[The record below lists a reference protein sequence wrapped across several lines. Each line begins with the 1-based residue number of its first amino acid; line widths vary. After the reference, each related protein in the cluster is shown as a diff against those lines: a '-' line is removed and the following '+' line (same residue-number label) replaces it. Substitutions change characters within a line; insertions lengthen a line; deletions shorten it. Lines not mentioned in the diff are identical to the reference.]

1 MPLAKRSFF
10 AIIGHMKNTHPKK
23 ERTFVILKPDAIQ
36 RGLVGEI
43 IKRFER
49 IGLKIVGMKMHMA
62 DEEKLWQHYS
72 KDDAWYLKKGERI
85 AENKK
90 NLGHNVDKEPIEYG
104 KDIIR
109 AVVNFI
115 KSSPIISIVVE
126 GNNAISIVKRLVGST
141 EPATADTG
149 TIRGDFA
156 LDSYNLCDVDA
167 SRGMRNIIHCTDPAD
182 GEDAADREIG
192 IWFDKS
198 ELINYKLVSEA
209 MLYDINLDGILE

>member
-1 MPLAKRSFF
+1 MSQSS
-10 AIIGHMKNTHPKK
+10 HPKK
-23 ERTFVILKPDAIQ
+23 ERTFVILKPDAVQ

-62 DEEKLWQHYS
+62 DEKKLWDHYS

-85 AENKK
+85 LENKK
-90 NLGHNVDKEPIEYG
+90 SLGHTIDKEAIEYG

-109 AVVNFI
+109 AVVSFM
-115 KSSPIISIVVE
+115 SAGPIVSIVLE
-126 GNNAISIVKRLVGST
+126 GNNAAAVVKRLVGGT

-156 LDSYNLCDVDA
+156 LDSYYLCDVDD

-182 GEDAADREIG
+182 GEGAMAREIG
-192 IWFDKS
+192 IWFTPE
-198 ELINYKLVSEA
+198 ELNDYRLVTEA
-209 MLYDINLDGILE
+209 MLYDVNLDSILE